1 MGANDMSSI
10 VTSGMRQRPDH
21 FEPEAS
27 LDPQE
32 QRKLRGHLEQI
43 DFAAFAANR
52 EVLSKT
58 FGNTDLATFQRLAV
72 SAAQARGQ
80 WVAAAI
86 AITRADHTPSPEQ
99 VARLTALRQSY
110 EELTE
115 AYEALRRM
123 VERGYLP
130 YQSKP

>member
-1 MGANDMSSI
+1 MTMASI
-10 VTSGMRQRPDH
+10 VTSGTRQRQDH

-52 EVLSKT
+52 EVLSKA
-58 FGNTDLATFQRLAV
+58 FGQTDLATFQRLAV
-72 SAAQARGQ
+72 SAAQARAQ
-80 WVAAAI
+80 WVSAAV
-86 AITRADHTPSPEQ
+86 AITKADHAPNPEQ
-99 VARLTALRQSY
+99 VARLTMLRQSF

-130 YQSKP
+130 YLSKA

>member
-1 MGANDMSSI
+1 MASI
-10 VTSGMRQRPDH
+10 VTSSTRQRQDH
-21 FEPEAS
+21 FEPEAV

-58 FGNTDLATFQRLAV
+58 FGSTDLATFQRLAV
-72 SAAQARGQ
+72 SAAQARAQ
-80 WVAAAI
+80 WVGAAVAV
-86 AITRADHTPSPEQ
+86 TKGDHAPNPEQ

-110 EELTE
+110 EELTA

-130 YQSKP
+130 YQSKA